1 MQTNKKQ
8 TTAQAAYK
16 RERDE
21 RLTFAATHPAGEVLQ
36 ELHTALI
43 LRFFSIM
50 PSSPFALRSYGRPS
64 GCRYIG

>member
-36 ELHTALI
+36 ELHTTLI
-43 LRFFSIM
+43 GLEESEVEAYHERE
-50 PSSPFALRSYGRPS
+50 
-64 GCRYIG
+64 GCKKVTRL

>member
-36 ELHTALI
+36 ELHSTLI
-43 LRFFSIM
+43 GLEESEV
-50 PSSPFALRSYGRPS
+50 
-64 GCRYIG
+64 